1 MSESEEPESPEVLQ
15 GRLGWQDGDVSEAK
29 PDELEPHPKNAEIYG
44 DTDGISDTEDTFI
57 ESVREKGV
65 LEPLVVTDGKKII
78 SGHRRWL
85 AAQAA
90 DVDSVPIRKS
100 TFDTEVAEREA
111 LIEFNRQREKT
122 PGQIVNEFEEMLTIE
137 KERAAKRRQATQ
149 NNDTA
154 NGIAECETF
163 HTQSGGRAK
172 NKAAE
177 KVNADVSGR
186 TLEKGWKVKDKA
198 ESDDEPDEVQEV
210 AEREWQKLQQGK
222 TSFHTASKNVEQVEA
237 ETQVEKQRQTEQN
250 ADAPAVRNMN
260 ATDLIEQTSAADLL
274 LTDPPYTT
282 DVDDID
288 AFARSWVP
296 PALDTIGD
304 GGLAFIFVGA
314 YTDELQTYLTVLDE
328 CGVRER
334 AQVLVWTYKNTL
346 GQTPN
351 HEYKR
356 NWQAVLFIQ
365 SDPPREID
373 SPLTSEQWGVQDI
386 NAPDG
391 RHGGRHHKWQKPAEI
406 IERFIRHTTDE
417 GDVVLDPFVGTGT
430 TALVA
435 NELNREVVAGD
446 NDTEMLDT
454 AVERGCVVD
463 E

>member
-1 MSESEEPESPEVLQ
+1 MSSGDAETPDVLQ
-15 GRLGWQDGDVSEAK
+15 GRLGWEDGDVSEAK
-29 PDELEPHPKNAEIYG
+29 PDELEPHPKNADIYA
-44 DTDGISDTEDTFI
+44 DTDDIADVDDTFV

-90 DVDSVPIRKS
+90 DVDTVPIRKS
-100 TFDTEVAEREA
+100 SFDSDLAEREA

-122 PGQIVNEFEEMLTIE
+122 PGQIVNEFEEIRDIE
-137 KERAAKRRQATQ
+137 KKRGKNNMSQGGSNERVRNFSKPLEER
-149 NNDTA
+149 
-154 NGIAECETF
+154 
-163 HTQSGGRAK
+163 
-172 NKAAE
+172 AAE

-186 TLEKGWKVKDKA
+186 TLEKGRKVKDKA
-198 ESDDEPDEVQEV
+198 ESDDEPDEVQQV

-222 TSFHTASKNVEQVEA
+222 TSFHTASKNVEKVEA
-237 ETQVEKQRQTEQN
+237 ETQVEKQRQTEKKT
-250 ADAPAVRNMN
+250 DAPTVRNTN
-260 ATDLIEQTSAADLL
+260 ATDLIEQTPTAGLL

-282 DVDDID
+282 DVDDIG
-288 AFARSWVP
+288 AFARSWLP
-296 PALDTIGD
+296 SALETIGD
-304 GGLAFIFVGA
+304 DGLGFIFVGA
-314 YTDELQTYLTVLDE
+314 YTDELHTYLTVLDE
-328 CGVRER
+328 CSVRER

-365 SDPPREID
+365 SDPPTEIN
-373 SPLTSEQWGVQDI
+373 SPLTSEQWGVQEI
-386 NAPDG
+386 TAPDG
-391 RHGGRHHKWQKPAEI
+391 RHGGRHHKWQKPTEI
-406 IERFIRHTTDE
+406 VERFIRHTTDE

-435 NELNREVVAGD
+435 SDLNREAVAGD
-446 NDTEMLDT
+446 NSSDMLDI

>member
-90 DVDSVPIRKS
+90 GVDSVPIRKS
-100 TFDTEVAEREA
+100 SFDSDLAEREA

-137 KERAAKRRQATQ
+137 KRRAAKRRQAAQ

-154 NGIAECETF
+154 NEIAESETF
-163 HTQSGGRAK
+163 PEQGGEARD
-172 NKAAE
+172 KAAE

>member
-90 DVDSVPIRKS
+90 GVDSVPIRKS
-100 TFDTEVAEREA
+100 SFDSDLAEREA

-122 PGQIVNEFEEMLTIE
+122 PGQIVNEFEEMLAIE
-137 KERAAKRRQATQ
+137 RERACDRKTEAT
-149 NNDTA
+149 
-154 NGIAECETF
+154 GHREKFHEAE
-163 HTQSGGRAK
+163 SGRAK

-186 TLEKGWKVKDKA
+186 TLEKGKKVKDKA
-198 ESDDEPDEVQEV
+198 ESDDEPDEVQKV

-237 ETQVEKQRQTEQN
+237 KKKVENQRKTADEKRGGPVVQETS
-250 ADAPAVRNMN
+250 
-260 ATDLIEQTSAADLL
+260 ATDLIEQTPTADLL

-314 YTDELQTYLTVLDE
+314 YADELQTYLTVLDE

-391 RHGGRHHKWQKPAEI
+391 RHDGRHHKWQKPAEI

-454 AVERGCVVD
+454 AVERGCIAD

>member
-15 GRLGWQDGDVSEAK
+15 GRLGWQDGDVSEAST
-29 PDELEPHPKNAEIYG
+29 DELEPHPKNAEIYG

-85 AAQAA
+85 AAQQ
-90 DVDSVPIRKS
+90 VGIDSVPIRKS
-100 TFDTEVAEREA
+100 SFDSDLAEREA

-122 PGQIVNEFEEMLTIE
+122 PGQIVNEFEEMLAIE
-137 KERAAKRRQATQ
+137 RERACDRKTEAT
-149 NNDTA
+149 
-154 NGIAECETF
+154 GHREKFHEAE
-163 HTQSGGRAK
+163 SGRAK

-186 TLEKGWKVKDKA
+186 TLEKGKKVKDKA
-198 ESDDEPDEVQEV
+198 ESDDEPDEVQKV

-237 ETQVEKQRQTEQN
+237 KKKVENQRKTADEKRGGPVVQET
-250 ADAPAVRNMN
+250 N
-260 ATDLIEQTSAADLL
+260 ATDLIEQTPTADLL

-314 YTDELQTYLTVLDE
+314 YADELQTYLTVLDE

-391 RHGGRHHKWQKPAEI
+391 RHGGRHHKWQKPTEI
-406 IERFIRHTTDE
+406 VERFIRHTTDE

-435 NELNREVVAGD
+435 NELKREVVAGD
-446 NDTEMLDT
+446 NNTEMLDT